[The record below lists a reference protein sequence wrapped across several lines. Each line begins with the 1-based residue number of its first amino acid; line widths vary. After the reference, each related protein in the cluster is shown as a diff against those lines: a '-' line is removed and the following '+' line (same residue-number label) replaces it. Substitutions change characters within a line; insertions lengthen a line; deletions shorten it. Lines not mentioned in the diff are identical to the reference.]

1 MMPFCIKQS
10 FNRLSSLL
18 IALVFLLSLFSCST
32 DGNGNDQGNYDDLS
46 GSSSASEQSEEIA
59 DSLPPGLDFGGEK
72 IRILTYKEGSLWGDE
87 LSVEE
92 LNNDVVNDSVFLREL
107 YVEDRLN
114 VEIETVK
121 SDHYDEDISKSQNS
135 GDDVF
140 QIFSGATVSFSDL
153 IFKRYLSDLYNI
165 DYLDFSK
172 PWWYEGFTSEAEING
187 HLFIASGSLSLSM
200 TRFIFA
206 VFYNKNLA
214 ESHANGQLS
223 GLSDLYGIV
232 HRGEWTFDRFY
243 ELGSGLYN
251 DTNGND
257 LMDGEDFYGIGTI
270 NGIAMDTI
278 FSSFDISILEKDP
291 DEWFVLS
298 VDKEKLYSAFDMM
311 YRLMYETKGCYLPGS
326 SDESLIDLQRMFAG
340 GSLVFMVNKIHS
352 IESHDL
358 RNMSD
363 DYGILPFPKYDETQK
378 EYHSYAHDQYLSF
391 GIPTTASDTS
401 CAGAVLECLSEYS
414 YLNTMP
420 AYLNVA
426 LKGKYMSDA
435 QSREMIDLIV
445 NGLVIDSAW
454 IYCHT
459 FGGNFGWNF
468 RDLLCQKRS
477 RAYESLFADK
487 EREIKRVIKTY
498 HIGMADYF
506 G

>member
-1 MMPFCIKQS
+1 MMRRQS
-10 FNRLSSLL
+10 FLKLFSLL
-18 IALVFLLSLFSCST
+18 SAIAVMLSIVSCNS
-32 DGNGNDQGNYDDLS
+32 DGNGHDPGNTDDIPVE
-46 GSSSASEQSEEIA
+46 SSASGNSTENA
-59 DSLPPGLDFGGEK
+59 DSLPYGLDFGGEK
-72 IRILTYKEGSLWGDE
+72 IRILTYEKDSLWGDE

-92 LNNDVVNDSVFLREL
+92 LNNEVVNDSVFLREM
-107 YVEDRLN
+107 YAEDRLN

-121 SDHYDEDISKSQNS
+121 SSNYEEDINKSQNS
-135 GDDVF
+135 GDDTF
-140 QIFSGATVSFSDL
+140 QILSGATVSFSDF
-153 IFKRYLSDLYNI
+153 IFKRYLNDLYDI
-165 DYLDFSK
+165 EYLDFSS

-214 ESHANGQLS
+214 ESNANGQLS
-223 GLSDLYGIV
+223 DLSDLYGIV
-232 HRGEWTFDRFY
+232 HRGEWTFDRFCK
-243 ELGSGLYN
+243 LGGELYN
-251 DTNGND
+251 DLNGND

-278 FSSFDISILEKDP
+278 YSSFDISILEKDP

-311 YRLMYETKGCYLPGS
+311 YRLMYETKGCFLPGS
-326 SDESLIDLQRMFAG
+326 SDESLIDLQKMFAG
-340 GSLVFMVNKIHS
+340 GALVFMVNKIHS

-363 DYGILPFPKYDETQK
+363 DYGILPFPKYDENQK

-391 GIPTTASDTS
+391 GIPSTVSDTA
-401 CAGAVLECLSEYS
+401 CTGAVLECLSEYS
-414 YLNTMP
+414 YRNTMP

-468 RDLLCQKRS
+468 RDLLCQNRS
-477 RAYESLFADK
+477 RAYEPLFTDK

-498 HIGMADYF
+498 HVGMADYF